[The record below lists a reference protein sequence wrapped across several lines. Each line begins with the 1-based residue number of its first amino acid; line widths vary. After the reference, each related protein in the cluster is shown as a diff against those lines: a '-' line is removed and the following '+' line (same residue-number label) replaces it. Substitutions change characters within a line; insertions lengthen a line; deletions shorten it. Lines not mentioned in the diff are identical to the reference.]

1 MAIENA
7 CQFSLF
13 ENSLYVTDQEHYPEH
28 IYLYTIIFSIKDF
41 NLKLDSS
48 C

>member
-13 ENSLYVTDQEHYPEH
+13 ENSLYVRDQELYSEH
-28 IYLYTIIFSIKDF
+28 IFLHTIKFSIVGF
-41 NLKLDSS
+41 NLKPDSS
-48 C
+48 S